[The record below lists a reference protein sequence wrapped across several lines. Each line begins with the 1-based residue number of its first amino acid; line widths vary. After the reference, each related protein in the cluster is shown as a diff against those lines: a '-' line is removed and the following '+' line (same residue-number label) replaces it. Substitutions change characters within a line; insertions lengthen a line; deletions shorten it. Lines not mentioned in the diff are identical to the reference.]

1 MLDVLIRGGSIVD
14 GTGAPARAGAV
25 GIRDGRIV
33 AIGEIDEPATRVIDA
48 EGKIVAPG
56 FVDIHTHYDAQAFF
70 DTTLSPSPLHG
81 VTTVIGGNCGFTIA
95 PLGPEHG
102 DYLMRMLA
110 RVEGMSVSALAEGV
124 PWDWKSF
131 GEYLDKIDGTLAP
144 NAGFLVGHS
153 TIRRVVMGARA
164 TQEAASPED
173 LAAMEQLLAESLA
186 AGGLGFSS
194 SWARTHN
201 DADGDM
207 VPSRYAN
214 EDELIAL
221 CKVVSRFPGT
231 TLEFIPCVGQF
242 EDYAADLMTRMSLAA
257 DRPLNWNVLFVSAGN
272 KDMAEHNLAASDY
285 ARERGAK
292 VLALTMPDAPSPR
305 ICFDNGFLLDTIPGW
320 QKPMTLPH
328 DEKKAMLASREG
340 RAALVEASGDGKGL
354 VGIANWPIYVINETF
369 APENKRFVGRSVG
382 DIAKEQG
389 KEPLDALL
397 DIVVA
402 DDLMTGFGFPR
413 GPEKDEDWQT
423 RVEIWRDDR
432 TVVGAS
438 DAGAHLDFLATFNY
452 STALL
457 GKAVRERQMLPIE
470 EAIHMLTDVPARL
483 YGITERGRIE
493 TGWHADI
500 VVLDPTTIGPQPVRM
515 RFDLPTNAPRLF
527 GGADGIDHV
536 LVNGSEIVD
545 HGEFTDARPGRLFR
559 SGRDTETVTAS

>member
-14 GTGAPARAGAV
+14 GTGAPARPGDV

-48 EGKIVAPG
+48 DGKVVAPG

-153 TIRRVVMGARA
+153 TIRRVVMGERA
-164 TQEAASPED
+164 TQEAATPED

-201 DADGDM
+201 DAEGDM
-207 VPSRYAN
+207 VPSRYAT
-214 EDELIAL
+214 EDELVAL
-221 CKVVSRFPGT
+221 CKVVARFPGT

-257 DRPLNWNVLFVSAGN
+257 NRPLNWNVLFVSAGN
-272 KDMAEHNLAASDY
+272 MAMAEHNLAASDY

-328 DEKKAMLASREG
+328 DEKKALLATTEG

-354 VGIANWPIYVINETF
+354 VGIANWPIYIINETF
-369 APENKRFVGRSVG
+369 APENKQYEGRRVG
-382 DIAKEQG
+382 DIAKEQA
-389 KEPLDALL
+389 KDPLDALL

-423 RVEIWRDDR
+423 RVQIWRDAR

-452 STALL
+452 STAML
-457 GKAVRERQMLPIE
+457 GKAVRERQMMPIE

-493 TGWHADI
+493 LGWHADL

-536 LVNGSEIVD
+536 LVNGAEIVD